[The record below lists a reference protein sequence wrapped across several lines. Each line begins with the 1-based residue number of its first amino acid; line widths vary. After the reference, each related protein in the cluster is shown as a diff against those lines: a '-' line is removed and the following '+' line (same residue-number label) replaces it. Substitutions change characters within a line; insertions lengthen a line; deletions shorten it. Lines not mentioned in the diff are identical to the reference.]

1 MLAMAKK
8 EKKSIFTKDVV
19 LVMAA
24 AFFFMFSNMYCNPL
38 INGYAKELGASSA
51 FAGIIVGMMSI
62 VAMFLRPIAGN
73 LTDHFSKY
81 QLSFIG
87 GLLSF
92 VGVLGY
98 VLTPNSGW
106 LLVCRLINGLGYVL
120 CTVCMTTWLSYLVPF
135 SHVGEAMSFYGL
147 MNALAMALAPAI
159 SIDLY
164 RVIGYRMAIII
175 SAVAALMV
183 VVTIQF
189 VGNRAEPVTRA
200 QPIAGHLHIK
210 IIQRDSIPVAA
221 MIALFAIPYFATQAD
236 IVTYAEQRH
245 LTVAIG
251 AYFMIYAIVL
261 LAIRLVL
268 RNEFDTIRFGVWLV
282 ASVIAMA
289 FYLVML
295 GIMQTN
301 WEMAIAAAGMA
312 LGYGTIYSVC
322 QSTAMMLAPAS
333 DRGLASAT
341 FFLGIDIGM
350 SLGPIIGGVIDS
362 LLPVSYFYPVMLV
375 LIPVILLIYLGNRKK
390 LNGAVAR
397 HQATGD

>member
-1 MLAMAKK
+1 MAKQKK
-8 EKKSIFTKDVV
+8 ETIFTKDVV

-51 FAGIIVGMMSI
+51 FAGVIVGMMSI

-98 VLTPNSGW
+98 VFTPNST
-106 LLVCRLINGLGYVL
+106 LLLIFRLVNGLGYVL

-164 RVIGYRMAIII
+164 RVIGYRLAIVI

-189 VGNRAEPVTRA
+189 VGNRAQPAKDVQPVS
-200 QPIAGHLHIK
+200 IHHLK
-210 IIQRDSIPVAA
+210 IIQRDSVPVAA
-221 MIALFAIPYFATQAD
+221 MVGLFAIPYFATQAD
-236 IVTYAEQRH
+236 IVTYVEQRH
-245 LTVAIG
+245 LSIAVG
-251 AYFMIYAIVL
+251 AYFMIYAVVL

-268 RNEFDTIRFGVWLV
+268 RNQFDTVCFGVWLL
-282 ASVIAMA
+282 ASVLATV
-289 FYLVML
+289 FYLIMLAVMDN
-295 GIMQTN
+295 N
-301 WEMAIAAAGMA
+301 WEMALAAAGMA

-322 QSTAMMLAPAS
+322 QSTAMMLAPAT

-350 SLGPIIGGVIDS
+350 SLGPIVGGIIDS
-362 LLPVSYFYPVMLV
+362 LLPVKYFYLVMLV
-375 LIPVILLIYLGNRKK
+375 IVPLILLIYLFNRKQ
-390 LNGAVAR
+390 LNGAVAH
-397 HQATGD
+397 HQADID

>member
-1 MLAMAKK
+1 MAKQKK
-8 EKKSIFTKDVV
+8 ETIFTKDVV

-51 FAGIIVGMMSI
+51 FAGVIVGMMSI

-98 VLTPNSGW
+98 VFTPNST
-106 LLVCRLINGLGYVL
+106 LLLIFRLVNGLGYVL

-164 RVIGYRMAIII
+164 RVIGYRLAIVI

-189 VGNRAEPVTRA
+189 VGNRAQPAKDVQPVL
-200 QPIAGHLHIK
+200 IHHLK
-210 IIQRDSIPVAA
+210 IIQRDSVPVAA
-221 MIALFAIPYFATQAD
+221 MVGLFAIPYFATQAD
-236 IVTYAEQRH
+236 IVTYVEQRH
-245 LTVAIG
+245 LSIAVG
-251 AYFMIYAIVL
+251 AYFMIYAVVL

-268 RNEFDTIRFGVWLV
+268 RNQFDTVRFGVWLL
-282 ASVIAMA
+282 ASVLATV
-289 FYLVML
+289 FYLIMLAVMDN
-295 GIMQTN
+295 N
-301 WEMAIAAAGMA
+301 WEMALAAAGMA

-322 QSTAMMLAPAS
+322 QSTAMMLAPAT

-350 SLGPIIGGVIDS
+350 SLGPIVGGIIDS
-362 LLPVSYFYPVMLV
+362 LLPVKYFYLVMLV
-375 LIPVILLIYLGNRKK
+375 IVPLILLIYLFNRKQ
-390 LNGAVAR
+390 LNGAVAH
-397 HQATGD
+397 HQADID

>member
-1 MLAMAKK
+1 MAKQKK
-8 EKKSIFTKDVV
+8 ETIFTKNVV

-51 FAGIIVGMMSI
+51 FAGVIVGMMSI

-98 VLTPNSGW
+98 VFTPNST
-106 LLVCRLINGLGYVL
+106 LLLIFRLVNGLGYVL

-164 RVIGYRMAIII
+164 RVIGYRLAIVI

-189 VGNRAEPVTRA
+189 VGNRAQPAKDVQPVS
-200 QPIAGHLHIK
+200 IHHLK
-210 IIQRDSIPVAA
+210 IIQRDSVPVAA
-221 MIALFAIPYFATQAD
+221 MVGLFAIPYFATQAD
-236 IVTYAEQRH
+236 IVTYVEQRH
-245 LTVAIG
+245 LSIAVG
-251 AYFMIYAIVL
+251 AYFMIYAVVL

-268 RNEFDTIRFGVWLV
+268 RNQFDTVRFGVWLL
-282 ASVIAMA
+282 ASVLATV
-289 FYLVML
+289 FYMIMLAVMDN
-295 GIMQTN
+295 N
-301 WEMAIAAAGMA
+301 WEMALAAAGMA

-322 QSTAMMLAPAS
+322 QSTAMMLAPAT

-350 SLGPIIGGVIDS
+350 SLGPIVGGIIDS
-362 LLPVSYFYPVMLV
+362 LLPVKYFYLVMLV
-375 LIPVILLIYLGNRKK
+375 IVPLILLIYLFNRKQ
-390 LNGAVAR
+390 LNGAVAH
-397 HQATGD
+397 HQADID

>member
-1 MLAMAKK
+1 MAKQKK
-8 EKKSIFTKDVV
+8 ETIFTKDVV

-51 FAGIIVGMMSI
+51 FAGVIVGMMSI

-98 VLTPNSGW
+98 VFTPNST
-106 LLVCRLINGLGYVL
+106 LLLIFRLVNGLGYVL

-164 RVIGYRMAIII
+164 RVIGYRLAIVI

-189 VGNRAEPVTRA
+189 VGNRAQPAKDVQPVS
-200 QPIAGHLHIK
+200 IHHLK
-210 IIQRDSIPVAA
+210 IIQRDSVPVAA
-221 MIALFAIPYFATQAD
+221 MVGLFAIPYFATQAD
-236 IVTYAEQRH
+236 IVTYVEQRH
-245 LTVAIG
+245 LSIAVG
-251 AYFMIYAIVL
+251 AYFMIYAVVL

-268 RNEFDTIRFGVWLV
+268 RNQFDTVRFGVWLL
-282 ASVIAMA
+282 ASVLATV
-289 FYLVML
+289 FYLIMLAVMDN
-295 GIMQTN
+295 N
-301 WEMAIAAAGMA
+301 WEMALAAAGMA

-322 QSTAMMLAPAS
+322 QSTAMMLAPTT

-350 SLGPIIGGVIDS
+350 SLGPIVGGIIDS
-362 LLPVSYFYPVMLV
+362 LLPVKYFYLVMLV
-375 LIPVILLIYLGNRKK
+375 IVPLILLIYLFNRKQ
-390 LNGAVAR
+390 LNGAVAH
-397 HQATGD
+397 HQADID

>member
-1 MLAMAKK
+1 MAKQKK
-8 EKKSIFTKDVV
+8 ETIFTKDVV

-51 FAGIIVGMMSI
+51 FAGVIVGMMSI

-98 VLTPNSGW
+98 VFTPNST
-106 LLVCRLINGLGYVL
+106 LLLIFRLVNGLGYVL
-120 CTVCMTTWLSYLVPF
+120 CTICMTTWLSYLVPF

-164 RVIGYRMAIII
+164 RVIGYRLAIVI

-189 VGNRAEPVTRA
+189 VGNRAQPAKDVQPVS
-200 QPIAGHLHIK
+200 IHHLK
-210 IIQRDSIPVAA
+210 IIQRDSVPVAA
-221 MIALFAIPYFATQAD
+221 MVGLFAIPYFATQAD
-236 IVTYAEQRH
+236 IVTYVEQRH
-245 LTVAIG
+245 LSIAVG
-251 AYFMIYAIVL
+251 AYFMIYAVVL

-268 RNEFDTIRFGVWLV
+268 RNQFDTVRFGVWLL
-282 ASVIAMA
+282 ASVLATV
-289 FYLVML
+289 FYLIMLAVMDN
-295 GIMQTN
+295 N
-301 WEMAIAAAGMA
+301 WEMVLAAAGMA

-322 QSTAMMLAPAS
+322 QSTAMMLAPAT

-350 SLGPIIGGVIDS
+350 SLGPIVGGIIDS
-362 LLPVSYFYPVMLV
+362 LLPVKYFYLVMLV
-375 LIPVILLIYLGNRKK
+375 IVPLILLIYLFNRKQ
-390 LNGAVAR
+390 LNDAVAH
-397 HQATGD
+397 HQADID

>member
-1 MLAMAKK
+1 MAKQKK
-8 EKKSIFTKDVV
+8 ETIFTKDVV

-51 FAGIIVGMMSI
+51 FAGVIVGMMSI

-98 VLTPNSGW
+98 VFTPNST
-106 LLVCRLINGLGYVL
+106 LLLIFRLVNGLGYVL

-164 RVIGYRMAIII
+164 RVIGYRLAIVI

-189 VGNRAEPVTRA
+189 VGNRAQPAKDVQPVS
-200 QPIAGHLHIK
+200 IHHLK
-210 IIQRDSIPVAA
+210 IIQRDSVPVAA
-221 MIALFAIPYFATQAD
+221 MVVLFAIPYFATQAD
-236 IVTYAEQRH
+236 IVTYVEQRH
-245 LTVAIG
+245 LSIAVG
-251 AYFMIYAIVL
+251 AYFMIYAVVL

-268 RNEFDTIRFGVWLV
+268 RNQFDTVRFGVWLL
-282 ASVIAMA
+282 ASVLATV
-289 FYLVML
+289 FYLIMLAVMDN
-295 GIMQTN
+295 N
-301 WEMAIAAAGMA
+301 WEMALAAAGMA

-322 QSTAMMLAPAS
+322 QSTAMMLAPAT

-350 SLGPIIGGVIDS
+350 SLGPIVGGIIDS
-362 LLPVSYFYPVMLV
+362 LLPVKYFYLVMLV
-375 LIPVILLIYLGNRKK
+375 IVPLILLIYLFNRKQ
-390 LNGAVAR
+390 LNGAVAH
-397 HQATGD
+397 HQADID

>member
-1 MLAMAKK
+1 MAKQKK
-8 EKKSIFTKDVV
+8 ETIFTKDVV

-51 FAGIIVGMMSI
+51 FAGVIVGMMSI

-98 VLTPNSGW
+98 VFTPNST
-106 LLVCRLINGLGYVL
+106 LLLIFRLVNGLGYVL
-120 CTVCMTTWLSYLVPF
+120 CTICMTTWLSYLVPF

-164 RVIGYRMAIII
+164 RVIGYRLAIVI

-189 VGNRAEPVTRA
+189 VGNRAQPAKDVQPVS
-200 QPIAGHLHIK
+200 IHHLK
-210 IIQRDSIPVAA
+210 IIQRDSVPVAA
-221 MIALFAIPYFATQAD
+221 MVGLFAIPYFATQAD
-236 IVTYAEQRH
+236 IVTYVEQRH
-245 LTVAIG
+245 LSIAVG
-251 AYFMIYAIVL
+251 AYFMIYAVVL

-268 RNEFDTIRFGVWLV
+268 RNQFDTVRFGVWLL
-282 ASVIAMA
+282 ASVLVTV
-289 FYLVML
+289 FYLIMLAVMDN
-295 GIMQTN
+295 N
-301 WEMAIAAAGMA
+301 WEMALAAAGMA

-322 QSTAMMLAPAS
+322 QSTAMMLAPAT

-350 SLGPIIGGVIDS
+350 SLGPIVGGIIDS
-362 LLPVSYFYPVMLV
+362 LLPVKYFYLVMLV
-375 LIPVILLIYLGNRKK
+375 IVPLILLIYLFNRKQ
-390 LNGAVAR
+390 LNGAVAH
-397 HQATGD
+397 HQADID